1 MLAKSKEKKRKEEKH
16 DGRSK
21 GKQGK
26 QIKKKGKKRKEKK
39 AEKKTETGGETKNA
53 KRWEGGLRLP
63 LNSGRRNLLPNA
75 CRFSEHFIQQ
85 HMQLC
90 CFLEVVSFW
99 KKNYV
104 AQSESTTLRGA
115 MQT

>member
-16 DGRSK
+16 DMRSK

-75 CRFSEHFIQQ
+75 CRF
-85 HMQLC
+85 
-90 CFLEVVSFW
+90 
-99 KKNYV
+99 
-104 AQSESTTLRGA
+104 
-115 MQT
+115 